1 MKKPFPVKL
10 LLEPE
15 ELRRVRHWYDKN
27 KKNPVFKHLL
37 ITAYRDWT
45 AVVHINNKIVTET
58 RPKGSEL
65 QPEMAKTTCLGQAYW
80 QQTTCLSQA

>member
-27 KKNPVFKHLL
+27 KKNPVFKHLV
-37 ITAYRDWT
+37 IKAYRDWT

-58 RPKGSEL
+58 TIEGHHDGGASGVGRG
-65 QPEMAKTTCLGQAYW
+65 ATCERHLIRQR
-80 QQTTCLSQA
+80 